1 MTDTAFKVTFGFYY
15 LIKTQGK
22 EVAYEVAKKYIKLF
36 EKEDFF
42 VEYHLLSSVRD
53 TMCLS
58 TR

>member
-42 VEYHLLSSVRD
+42 VEYH
-53 TMCLS
+53 
-58 TR
+58 